1 VSPSRAEAPG
11 SGPRRAS
18 AAAPAR
24 ERLPRANYHHG
35 DLRSALIDAAVELI
49 SERGVGGFSLAEAGR
64 RVGVS
69 AAAPYRHFAEREA
82 LLAAVA
88 VRAISSLA
96 TMVVGAA
103 PPGLA
108 PTRRLA
114 DLGAAYVRFAG
125 RNRALFESIFAAGI
139 DKTRYPEVHEAEAP
153 LDEVLMGGVSALCP
167 GDPAAAEELAKALVA
182 TMHGF
187 ATMLLDGEFVH
198 EDDPVSVVSAKAARA
213 VTAMIAGR
221 ASFASADGDGDGGGF

>member
-1 VSPSRAEAPG
+1 VSPSPAEASGP
-11 SGPRRAS
+11 GPRRAS
-18 AAAPAR
+18 AATPAR
-24 ERLPRANYHHG
+24 KRKARAGYHHG

-49 SERGVGGFSLAEAGR
+49 SERGVSGFSLAEAGR

-88 VRAISSLA
+88 VRALTEFG

-103 PPGLA
+103 PPGLT
-108 PTRRLA
+108 PTKRLA
-114 DLGAAYVRFAG
+114 ALGAAYVGFAG
-125 RNRALFESIFAAGI
+125 QNRALFESIFAAGV
-139 DKTRYPEVHEAEAP
+139 DKSRYPEVHEALAP
-153 LDEVLMGGVSALCP
+153 LDEVMMDGVDALCP
-167 GDPAAAEELAKALVA
+167 GDPAAAEELGKALVA

-187 ATMLLDGEFVH
+187 AMMLLDDEFAH
-198 EDDPVSVVSAKAARA
+198 EDDPVSDASAKAARA

-221 ASFASADGDGDGGGF
+221 ACFASVDGAGS

>member
-1 VSPSRAEAPG
+1 VSPSPAEPP
-11 SGPRRAS
+11 GPRRAS
-18 AAAPAR
+18 ATAPTR
-24 ERLPRANYHHG
+24 ERKPRAGYHHG

-49 SERGVGGFSLAEAGR
+49 SERGISGFSLAEAGR

-88 VRAISSLA
+88 VRAISDFTTLI
-96 TMVVGAA
+96 VDAA
-103 PPGLA
+103 PPELT

-114 DLGAAYVRFAG
+114 ALGAAYVRFAG
-125 RNRALFESIFAAGI
+125 QNRALFESIFAAGI

-153 LDEVLMGGVSALCP
+153 LDEVTMSGVTALCP
-167 GDPAAAEELAKALVA
+167 DDPAAAQELATALVA
-182 TMHGF
+182 IMHGF
-187 ATMLLDGEFVH
+187 ATMLLDGEFAH
-198 EDDPVSVVSAKAARA
+198 DDDPVSAASGKAARA

-221 ASFASADGDGDGGGF
+221 ACFASEDSIDRAS